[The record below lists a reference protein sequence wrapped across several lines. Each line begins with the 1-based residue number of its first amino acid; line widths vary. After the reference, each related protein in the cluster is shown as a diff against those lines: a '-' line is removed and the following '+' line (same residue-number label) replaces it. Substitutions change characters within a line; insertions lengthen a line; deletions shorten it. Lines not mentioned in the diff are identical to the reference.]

1 MSYNTDKSKA
11 LKFLMMIKHTYTY
24 YQKVCFETDTK
35 ASFEVII
42 TQRLIWCLMTAL
54 NKWLVVVYT
63 YKSEPFVY
71 KLLVITRHQQMMSWL
86 TVCRVDGA
94 GAALQAAAFAQD
106 FRLCAQEPE

>member
-42 TQRLIWCLMTAL
+42 TQRLI
-54 NKWLVVVYT
+54 
-63 YKSEPFVY
+63 
-71 KLLVITRHQQMMSWL
+71 
-86 TVCRVDGA
+86 
-94 GAALQAAAFAQD
+94 
-106 FRLCAQEPE
+106 